1 MAYGMGCNKQAGKTA
16 ALWRAMIQISAPT
29 SGAGEHMETEDIL
42 RTPTRPGKQGPLIRE
57 VLIPERLV
65 SMRTA
70 TFSMVGHRADDG
82 LSKEK

>member
-1 MAYGMGCNKQAGKTA
+1 
-16 ALWRAMIQISAPT
+16 
-29 SGAGEHMETEDIL
+29 METEDIL